1 MIFSWYIAWL
11 WLPRFTISSHRG
23 YLFVRAK
30 ASSWVSL
37 VLGATSC
44 IPLRY
49 FDLKIFSILL
59 EDISIPDIYRTLR
72 YRSGLSIFDR
82 SFSSLTSDDIV
93 KPSVR
98 NLLAFSV
105 IALIFWMT
113 YFDLVVTLL
122 NVNSSN
128 ALNFEIA

>member
-11 WLPRFTISSHRG
+11 WLPRFTISSQRG

-30 ASSWVSL
+30 ASSWVSF

-49 FDLKIFSILL
+49 LDLKIFSILL
-59 EDISIPDIYRTLR
+59 KGISIPDIYRTLR

-82 SFSSLTSDDIV
+82 SFSSLSSDDIV

-113 YFDLVVTLL
+113 CFDLTVTLL
-122 NVNSSN
+122 NVNSSSP
-128 ALNFEIA
+128 LNFEIA